1 MMLANDLKTYYDEVR
16 RYLDCPKDEQDRL
29 LLSVNKQ
36 VIELQVD
43 NPNLDYDGIVEF
55 LGEPESLA
63 ASLMERLSP
72 DVVQKFKK
80 KKRRLRLSIIA
91 CVAVVVVALS
101 TLVIYTSTIQSG
113 VKISEKNT
121 IVIDKDNVPPDIED
135 AKSYIE
141 NYYNQVVIF
150 SIYLVSFFPFH
161 ISRRP
166 SNARIRVA
174 SSAYSKWPPT
184 GTP

>member
-43 NPNLDYDGIVEF
+43 NVDNPNLDYDGIVEF

-72 DVVQKFKK
+72 DVIQKFRKR
-80 KKRRLRLSIIA
+80 KRRIRTGIMSCAIVAFIA
-91 CVAVVVVALS
+91 MSVLIA
-101 TLVIYTSTIQSG
+101 YTTSVQS
-113 VKISEKNT
+113 VPIKEENT
-121 IVIDKDNVPPDIED
+121 IVIDDDDIPSIETSQDFIKNFDDKGVP
-135 AKSYIE
+135 
-141 NYYNQVVIF
+141 
-150 SIYLVSFFPFH
+150 
-161 ISRRP
+161 
-166 SNARIRVA
+166 
-174 SSAYSKWPPT
+174 
-184 GTP
+184 

>member
-72 DVVQKFKK
+72 DVV
-80 KKRRLRLSIIA
+80 
-91 CVAVVVVALS
+91 VVALS
-101 TLVIYTSTIQSG
+101 TLTIYTTTRQS
-113 VKISEKNT
+113 
-121 IVIDKDNVPPDIED
+121 NVHITE
-135 AKSYIE
+135 E
-141 NYYNQVVIF
+141 NYTFVDDNKVDDNKNV
-150 SIYLVSFFPFH
+150 LDVENAVSYVE
-161 ISRRP
+161 SL
-166 SNARIRVA
+166 
-174 SSAYSKWPPT
+174 K
-184 GTP
+184 

>member
-1 MMLANDLKTYYDEVR
+1 MMLANDLKTYYDYDEVR

-141 NYYNQVVIF
+141 NYYNQKEI
-150 SIYLVSFFPFH
+150 P
-161 ISRRP
+161 
-166 SNARIRVA
+166 
-174 SSAYSKWPPT
+174 
-184 GTP
+184 

>member
-63 ASLMERLSP
+63 ASLASLMERLSP
-72 DVVQKFKK
+72 DVIQKFRKR
-80 KKRRLRLSIIA
+80 KRRIRTGIMSCAIVAFIA
-91 CVAVVVVALS
+91 MSVLIA
-101 TLVIYTSTIQSG
+101 YTTSVQS
-113 VKISEKNT
+113 VPIKEENT
-121 IVIDKDNVPPDIED
+121 IVIDDDDIPSIETSQDFIKNFDDKGVP
-135 AKSYIE
+135 
-141 NYYNQVVIF
+141 
-150 SIYLVSFFPFH
+150 
-161 ISRRP
+161 
-166 SNARIRVA
+166 
-174 SSAYSKWPPT
+174 
-184 GTP
+184 

>member
-91 CVAVVVVALS
+91 CVAVVVVTLS

-141 NYYNQVVIF
+141 NYYNQKEI
-150 SIYLVSFFPFH
+150 P
-161 ISRRP
+161 
-166 SNARIRVA
+166 
-174 SSAYSKWPPT
+174 
-184 GTP
+184 

>member
-72 DVVQKFKK
+72 SPDVIQKFR
-80 KKRRLRLSIIA
+80 KRKRHLRMSAIVCIA
-91 CVAVVVVALS
+91 AIVIVLS
-101 TLVIYTSTIQSG
+101 TVLIYTTSIQFKSDLT
-113 VKISEKNT
+113 EENT
-121 IVIDKDNVPPDIED
+121 IIIDDGETFPEVED
-135 AKSYIE
+135 T
-141 NYYNQVVIF
+141 
-150 SIYLVSFFPFH
+150 LVDTETLIKE
-161 ISRRP
+161 IS
-166 SNARIRVA
+166 
-174 SSAYSKWPPT
+174 
-184 GTP
+184 

>member
-63 ASLMERLSP
+63 ASLMN
-72 DVVQKFKK
+72 VC
-80 KKRRLRLSIIA
+80 LRMLFR
-91 CVAVVVVALS
+91 
-101 TLVIYTSTIQSG
+101 
-113 VKISEKNT
+113 N
-121 IVIDKDNVPPDIED
+121 
-135 AKSYIE
+135 
-141 NYYNQVVIF
+141 
-150 SIYLVSFFPFH
+150 
-161 ISRRP
+161 SRRK
-166 SNARIRVA
+166 SVVFV
-174 SSAYSKWPPT
+174 
-184 GTP
+184 

>member
-80 KKRRLRLSIIA
+80 KKRRLRLS
-91 CVAVVVVALS
+91 AVVVVALS

-141 NYYNQVVIF
+141 NYYNQKEI
-150 SIYLVSFFPFH
+150 P
-161 ISRRP
+161 
-166 SNARIRVA
+166 
-174 SSAYSKWPPT
+174 
-184 GTP
+184 

>member
-91 CVAVVVVALS
+91 CVAVVVLLYLHLS
-101 TLVIYTSTIQSG
+101 FIHQL
-113 VKISEKNT
+113 
-121 IVIDKDNVPPDIED
+121 
-135 AKSYIE
+135 
-141 NYYNQVVIF
+141 F
-150 SIYLVSFFPFH
+150 SLVSKLVRKTLSLLTKTMFLL
-161 ISRRP
+161 
-166 SNARIRVA
+166 
-174 SSAYSKWPPT
+174 T
-184 GTP
+184 

>member
-63 ASLMERLSP
+63 ASL
-72 DVVQKFKK
+72 
-80 KKRRLRLSIIA
+80 
-91 CVAVVVVALS
+91 
-101 TLVIYTSTIQSG
+101 
-113 VKISEKNT
+113 
-121 IVIDKDNVPPDIED
+121 NVHITE
-135 AKSYIE
+135 E
-141 NYYNQVVIF
+141 NYTFVDDNKVDDNKNV
-150 SIYLVSFFPFH
+150 LDVENAVSYVE
-161 ISRRP
+161 SL
-166 SNARIRVA
+166 
-174 SSAYSKWPPT
+174 K
-184 GTP
+184 